1 MVGETTLL
9 VVPVTAPTPL
19 SMERE
24 VAPVTVQAS
33 VELAPEAIE
42 VGVAVKEVITG
53 PEPTVTV
60 TVAVELPPA
69 LVAVST

>member
-1 MVGETTLL
+1 
-9 VVPVTAPTPL
+9 
-19 SMERE
+19 MERE